1 MTMWFRL
8 PLVVRLV
15 VIALACFGYGVL
27 ILDFNA
33 LDIGSRSAKIIGT
46 ACLVGAALAVG
57 FDLGWRKARSM
68 DQLSAYRRALRSSEL
83 PTPIELDEWRRW
95 VVRSDLLNGFAPFS
109 AGPFVFFFLGRS
121 RRPLP
126 SRWNQLCATPVGRSR
141 S

>member
-46 ACLVGAALAVG
+46 ACLVGL
-57 FDLGWRKARSM
+57 
-68 DQLSAYRRALRSSEL
+68 
-83 PTPIELDEWRRW
+83 
-95 VVRSDLLNGFAPFS
+95 
-109 AGPFVFFFLGRS
+109 
-121 RRPLP
+121 
-126 SRWNQLCATPVGRSR
+126 RSR
-141 S
+141 SGSTWVGARPVRWTSSRHTAGHYGAANCQRPSNSTSGGAGLSAAIC